1 MIPLKFIIRHLPE
14 LTMSQPFLLV
24 RQVKTNCTVV
34 MVILMLLGL
43 IHSCDKGNGLSALWP
58 CNNGWEK
65 APFVCLVKNSQK
77 LKGWFLGC
85 AISRQ
90 KAEFLLL
97 CYVTKPIFFFS
108 FVFPFPYF

>member
-24 RQVKTNCTVV
+24 RHVKTSCMVV

-43 IHSCDKGNGLSALWP
+43 IQSCDKGNGLPALQL

-65 APFVCLVKNSQK
+65 APSVCLVKNSQK
-77 LKGWFLGC
+77 LKG
-85 AISRQ
+85 
-90 KAEFLLL
+90 
-97 CYVTKPIFFFS
+97 
-108 FVFPFPYF
+108 